1 MPKYKKFP
9 VACHNCRKSK
19 IKCDRNY
26 PCSKCTLKGLNCG
39 YPDKFRSLSL
49 DKLIESPETSPMS
62 RPSVSS
68 TNDLEKTESN
78 SSLED
83 FSVPDLSSFSS
94 VSSGSL
100 PMSVSCSSQIGISAI
115 KKSILFSH
123 QCESMFLET
132 SFELS
137 GSLVSVV
144 QYPQGVDNPVMLP
157 EFVRDKER
165 NIELIK
171 TLIDEYFVFADVPNL
186 SFPVTTPEVYRV
198 IDEAE
203 RNNSWAHFKD
213 HLFLIIA
220 ILFRTLNL
228 LPLEH
233 PLFTNCVY
241 LKDREVQ
248 IDLFKR
254 FFFLQN
260 LVALDSSINVEA
272 MFIMVEEA
280 LHGEEYDLC
289 KSTVL
294 ELQNCIFFQELCSYV
309 SNYDCSTIED
319 MKPKAK
325 LDMLIKDK
333 KLMRWSDLLSK
344 FCSFGALFSIKLF
357 HEPFEERYPLLRDNN
372 LKTELKLN
380 LAESSIKGM
389 EFPLKWT
396 RSSDHESLLVDA
408 IEIEYQLIYDI
419 NYHKLKIRN
428 LLAGAGLSESSLA
441 TISDDDFPIMDEEYG
456 QIDVDDY
463 VPLELT
469 ISSSKIHHL
478 KKTFVNLFVILNC
491 QMTRLGLTLQSVA
504 LCPIPLKLCL
514 SSLKSGVNG
523 IMDLMTVFLEVKRF
537 LCGGL
542 AQFDYDQFRR
552 VIPVINLYIFK
563 FVQGFFH
570 VLHLDPQFLILQKHH
585 ISILRQMF
593 QQLRAKIMTTANANP
608 LSTIIRYLDAI
619 EQLCEQMN
627 DDEQQLETGIDG
639 IPTKIKSWYGVKFPG
654 ENIIGR
660 DSSEAQDLPA
670 CLEVKCAFT
679 DSIMKG
685 LNLCKMKRRSM
696 FKDNTEHLTMNVS
709 TELVPLTETEYNGT
723 LDNFYELFF
732 DHR

>member
-1 MPKYKKFP
+1 M
-9 VACHNCRKSK
+9 ACHNCRKSK

-26 PCSKCTLKGLNCG
+26 PCSKCTLKGLSCG

-49 DKLIESPETSPMS
+49 DRLIRSPETSPMS
-62 RPSVSS
+62 RSSAPS

-83 FSVPDLSSFSS
+83 LSVPDLSRFSS

-100 PMSVSCSSQIGISAI
+100 PMSASSDSRIGISEI

-123 QCESMFLET
+123 QCESMFLEN

-144 QYPQGVDNPVMLP
+144 QYPRGVENPVMLP
-157 EFVRDKER
+157 QFVRDKEK
-165 NIELIK
+165 NIQLVK
-171 TLIDEYFVFADVPNL
+171 TLIDEYFLFADVPSL
-186 SFPVTTPEVYRV
+186 SFPVTFSELCRV
-198 IDEAE
+198 IDDAE
-203 RNNSWAHFKD
+203 ENNTWTRFKGY
-213 HLFLIIA
+213 LFLIIA
-220 ILFRTLNL
+220 ILFRILNI

-233 PLFTNCVY
+233 PLFTNYVY

-254 FFFLQN
+254 FFFIQN
-260 LVALDSSINVEA
+260 LLSLDSSINVEA

-280 LHGEEYDLC
+280 LYGEEYDLC

-309 SNYDCSTIED
+309 SNYDCSTTAN

-325 LDMLIKDK
+325 FDMLIKDK

-344 FCSFGALFSIKLF
+344 FCRFGALFSIKLF

-389 EFPLKWT
+389 AFPLKWT
-396 RSSDHESLLVDA
+396 RSSDREDLLVDA

-419 NYHKLKIRN
+419 NYHKLKVRN

-441 TISDDDFPIMDEEYG
+441 TIFDDDFPIMDEEYG

-478 KKTFVNLFVILNC
+478 KKIFDNLFVILNC

-504 LCPIPLKLCL
+504 LCPVPLKLCL

-523 IMDLMTVFLEVKRF
+523 ILDLMTVFLDVKRF
-537 LCGGL
+537 LCGSL
-542 AQFDYDQFRR
+542 AQFEYDQFRR

-593 QQLRAKIMTTANANP
+593 QQLRTKIMTTANANP
-608 LSTIIRYLDAI
+608 LSMIIRYLDAI
-619 EQLCEQMN
+619 EQLCERIN
-627 DDEQQLETGIDG
+627 DDEQRLGTSTGSIS
-639 IPTKIKSWYGVKFPG
+639 PKIKSWYNAKFPG
-654 ENIIGR
+654 ENVIGR
-660 DSSEAQDLPA
+660 DPSEAQDIPV
-670 CLEVKCAFT
+670 CLKVKCSFI
-679 DSIMKG
+679 DSLLKG
-685 LNLCKMKRRSM
+685 LDSCKMKRRNM
-696 FKDNTEHLTMNVS
+696 LKDSTEHLTVNVS
-709 TELVPLTETEYNGT
+709 TELLPLPETEYNGT

-732 DHR
+732 NDH